1 MHNYVI
7 GQASHPTT
15 KNHFGPIHNALL
27 HAGRWKRN
35 QHFLCGSVRLYMYT
49 APNGHPTLAFS
60 VLQFTLSPPDGNQS
74 LEKLLPTLAPP
85 IFTNV
90 LLTLT

>member
-49 APNGHPTLAFS
+49 ASNGHPTWLSLSFS
-60 VLQFTLSPPDGNQS
+60 SPYLHPTVTSHSRSYYQLSLLQYSPMCS
-74 LEKLLPTLAPP
+74 
-85 IFTNV
+85 
-90 LLTLT
+90 